1 MFLSIYMHSQFC
13 LCFPILSQMWA
24 SENLISLDSWSP
36 AVQETIKI
44 TNNFV
49 EKLIRERKTREK
61 WKQRCFRLPC
71 GYHGIVRVHQEQQFS
86 ENSIFNFDNV
96 FHRMKQD
103 LQFRQG
109 HHLAYFYLPMQ
120 LRHQEPPTTW
130 DSWDTVDE
138 NS

>member
-1 MFLSIYMHSQFC
+1 MSLVSVYIHAQPVLSVFPYSFTNVSFRKPNQSRLIKPCCTRDHKDHKQFC
-13 LCFPILSQMWA
+13 
-24 SENLISLDSWSP
+24 
-36 AVQETIKI
+36 
-44 TNNFV
+44 
-49 EKLIRERKTREK
+49 EKLIGERKIREK

-96 FHRMKQD
+96 FHRMKQV

-130 DSWDTVDE
+130 DS
-138 NS
+138 